1 MRENLLCGNFGKA
14 TGAQIKI
21 GEQNEKNSFQNFY
34 LNRRAGVSD
43 ESSFCTDKENAVL
56 RNSVFKNT
64 DHDAEKN
71 GFIVAVHAVAVFE
84 ISKFTI
90 DTK

>member
-43 ESSFCTDKENAVL
+43 ESSFCTDKEN
-56 RNSVFKNT
+56 SVFKNSN
-64 DHDAEKN
+64 HNAEKN
-71 GFIVAVHAVAVFE
+71 GFIVANAIHAVAVVE
-84 ISKFTI
+84 ISIGAK
-90 DTK
+90 